1 MMRGKALKFGDSIST
16 DYIIP
21 GKYFHLR
28 SNLPELARHAM
39 EGVDPQFAS
48 RVRSGDFLVAGKNF
62 GLGSSREHAAL
73 VLKLSGIGAV
83 LAESVA
89 RIFYRNAVNVGL
101 PVLILDTRGIA
112 DGDELEVDLGGGK
125 VRNLTRGLELSFNPL
140 PSVMLRILEC
150 GGLVPYLKKYHRF
163 EV

>member
-125 VRNLTRGLELSFNPL
+125 VRNLTRGLELSFSPL
-140 PSVMLRILEC
+140 PAVMLKILEC

-163 EV
+163 EA